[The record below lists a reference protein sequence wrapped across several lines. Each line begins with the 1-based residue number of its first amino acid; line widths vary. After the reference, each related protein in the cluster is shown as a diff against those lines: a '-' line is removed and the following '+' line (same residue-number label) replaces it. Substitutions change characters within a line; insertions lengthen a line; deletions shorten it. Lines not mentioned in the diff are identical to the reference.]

1 MSHRH
6 TGRKSPRTLPRLA
19 LLVGASLAIATS
31 SWGQAEPAATERPEA
46 KESSDPPLPPGTAR
60 RTPPDYR
67 GRPRAPSP
75 GEQALWVPRV
85 MLAPVYVL
93 SHLVAQPLVALG
105 RYAEQHHWH
114 EHIHDFFTFGPE
126 QRMGL
131 FPSGW
136 VDSGFKPSVG
146 LHFFWHAPRHSSDFS
161 LRATTGGADWWSV
174 NARWQLPVGADRLT
188 LVERFSRRTD
198 AAFHGLGPDSPP
210 DVARYGEQALGTRV
224 EYRMPLG
231 APLSLTTLVVQE
243 WRAFEPSVATG
254 DEVSLARAVQAG
266 QLAAPPALD
275 GGLLTVGTGLRL
287 DFDPR
292 RGRLLRLPRR
302 EADFAHVSGSGV
314 AAHALVLQQVGLQR
328 TRAAAGDTARWPA
341 WLRIESSVTGTLDL
355 TGTQRRVELEL
366 YTAFTDPLPGA
377 GEVPFTEQVSLGGSR
392 QLPGFGSGRLI
403 DRSAG
408 VATLRYRWP
417 IWSELDGTLHY
428 AVGNVFGPHLR
439 GLSLAASRSS
449 FGLGVA
455 TASNS
460 DQVFELLLA
469 FGTEV
474 FGEGG
479 EIENARWAAGT
490 RVTF

>member
-146 LHFFWHAPRHSSDFS
+146 ASVVPWR
-161 LRATTGGADWWSV
+161 RASV
-174 NARWQLPVGADRLT
+174 NA
-188 LVERFSRRTD
+188 SI
-198 AAFHGLGPDSPP
+198 S
-210 DVARYGEQALGTRV
+210 ARC
-224 EYRMPLG
+224 RMAG
-231 APLSLTTLVVQE
+231 SG
-243 WRAFEPSVATG
+243 WRAA
-254 DEVSLARAVQAG
+254 VSSSAWRAPCVPMRAR
-266 QLAAPPALD
+266 L
-275 GGLLTVGTGLRL
+275 
-287 DFDPR
+287 
-292 RGRLLRLPRR
+292 
-302 EADFAHVSGSGV
+302 
-314 AAHALVLQQVGLQR
+314 
-328 TRAAAGDTARWPA
+328 
-341 WLRIESSVTGTLDL
+341 
-355 TGTQRRVELEL
+355 
-366 YTAFTDPLPGA
+366 
-377 GEVPFTEQVSLGGSR
+377 
-392 QLPGFGSGRLI
+392 
-403 DRSAG
+403 RSAS
-408 VATLRYRWP
+408 V
-417 IWSELDGTLHY
+417 
-428 AVGNVFGPHLR
+428 
-439 GLSLAASRSS
+439 RS
-449 FGLGVA
+449 G
-455 TASNS
+455 
-460 DQVFELLLA
+460 
-469 FGTEV
+469 
-474 FGEGG
+474 
-479 EIENARWAAGT
+479 
-490 RVTF
+490 